1 MSGLQAWHFFVSMYN
16 KTCMK
21 NLTLEKIINRSIKHS
36 NQMASRYHYILH
48 SGTYTF
54 SDVSIIPTILSKDI
68 SRENVNTLQEFT
80 DIRANKIN
88 LFPAFGASMSFM
100 RRRFA
105 DQMSKSGAAHILPRV
120 NLTKQQ
126 RLEDTE
132 VDTLDDKEIP
142 GNVGAAL
149 GFSDIE
155 DTNFI
160 DRMLSNPS
168 LKFLSID
175 VAHGASAN
183 MVKAMKQLFDD
194 YQISNGLI
202 VGNVGSVAGAAFL
215 IRAAENIGLDS
226 IILKIGVG
234 PGASCTTRINTGVGV
249 AQLSVLNA
257 INTYLSDEAPD
268 LDLKIIADGGVTTPG
283 DFVKALKY
291 SDGVMMGKYLT
302 SVECENVEK
311 TDAGYAMNYYGMA
324 SSDAKD
330 NNRYIEGG
338 SQQIKLNNN
347 ELHVSQKLQK
357 LKDGLSSAMTYVDS
371 TNLEEFRQKAEFSYN
386 SYGAVIESGIH

>member
-1 MSGLQAWHFFVSMYN
+1 
-16 KTCMK
+16 MK
-21 NLTLEKIINRSIKHS
+21 NLTLEKIISRAIKHS

-48 SGTYTF
+48 IDTYTF

-80 DIRANKIN
+80 DIRSNKLD

-100 RRRFA
+100 RRKFA
-105 DQMSKSGAAHILPRV
+105 DEMSKSGAAHILPRV

-126 RLEDTE
+126 RLDDT
-132 VDTLDDKEIP
+132 VIDTLGDEEKS

-160 DRMLSNPS
+160 DKLLSNEA
-168 LKFLSID
+168 LKFLSVD

-194 YQISNGLI
+194 YQIKDGLI
-202 VGNVGSVAGAAFL
+202 VGNVGSVAGAAF
-215 IRAAENIGLDS
+215 IIKAAESIGFDS
-226 IILKIGVG
+226 LILKIGVG

-249 AQLSVLNA
+249 AQLSVLHA
-257 INTYLSDEAPD
+257 INNYVTDEDPA

-291 SDGVMMGKYLT
+291 SHGVMMGKYLT

-311 TDAGYAMNYYGMA
+311 TDEGYVMNYYGMA

-371 TNLEEFRQKAEFSYN
+371 TNLSEFRQKAEFSHN